1 MIFWRLLQA
10 IAALG
15 LLSTAHLVWQA
26 SPLGGSAG
34 WQVGRL
40 LYAGAGAIGALTLL
54 AVALVGAR
62 LVVIS
67 RRLDAIEAALARR
80 EPPAG

>member
-1 MIFWRLLQA
+1 VIFWRVLQA

-15 LLSTAHLVWQA
+15 LLSTLHLVWQA
-26 SPLGGSAG
+26 SPMGPQGA
-34 WQVGRL
+34 WQAGRL

-62 LVVIS
+62 LVVIT
-67 RRLDAIEAALARR
+67 RRLAAIEAALERQG
-80 EPPAG
+80 PPAG